1 MADVTLIAS
10 DTKRTLLQLMKRR
23 GEITL
28 DDAIDATGY
37 ARTTLREHLN
47 QLERDGL
54 VQRRSERQGR
64 GRPRLRYRIT
74 ARGERLFPTRDGV
87 LLRELLRHLKAKGE
101 EELIA
106 EFFESFW
113 ARRVEEV
120 KHRIGQAGGADDL
133 ERKLEVLEAILREEG
148 FMPEIQI
155 GDEGLVIRECNCP
168 FAEAVKQTKLPCRLE
183 AKFYGEIFDVTIERT
198 GYLPDGDAACTYAV
212 DIDASG

>member
-1 MADVTLIAS
+1 MADVTLITS
-10 DTKRTLLQLMKRR
+10 DTKRALLQLMKRR
-23 GEITL
+23 GEIAL

-64 GRPRLRYRIT
+64 GRPSLRYRIT
-74 ARGERLFPTRDGV
+74 ERGERLFPTRDGV
-87 LLRELLRHLKAKGE
+87 LLRELLRYLQERGQD
-101 EELIA
+101 ELIEA
-106 EFFESFW
+106 FFESFW
-113 ARRVEEV
+113 ASRVEEV
-120 KHRIGQAGGADDL
+120 KHRIRQAGGADDP

-148 FMPEIQI
+148 FMPEIQT

-183 AKFYGEIFDVTIERT
+183 AQFYAEIFDIAIERT
-198 GYLPDGDAACTYAV
+198 GYLPDGDAACTYE
-212 DIDASG
+212 IDAG

>member
-1 MADVTLIAS
+1 MADVTLITS
-10 DTKRTLLQLMKRR
+10 DTKRALLQLMKRR
-23 GEITL
+23 GEIAL

-64 GRPRLRYRIT
+64 GRPSLRYRIT
-74 ARGERLFPTRDGV
+74 ERGERLFPTRDGV
-87 LLRELLRHLKAKGE
+87 LLRELLRYLQERGQD
-101 EELIA
+101 ELIEA
-106 EFFESFW
+106 FFESFW
-113 ARRVEEV
+113 ASRVEEV
-120 KHRIGQAGGADDL
+120 KHRIRQAGGAGDP

-148 FMPEIQI
+148 FMPEIQT

-183 AKFYGEIFDVTIERT
+183 AQFYAEIFDIAIERT
-198 GYLPDGDAACTYAV
+198 GYLPDGDAACTYE
-212 DIDASG
+212 IDAG